1 MSNERTQRVTALANR
16 LRMIQVELADRGPEE
31 RAGHLREEL
40 DRAVNGLAPA
50 ERRAFLESLETAFPA
65 WDGQA
70 AAISAPPQPRHGDPR
85 ELDDPRFL
93 VNKLIGLS
101 GRLSPQ
107 EKQEFAA
114 KLAEVGL
121 ANTVTREI
129 TREITIEKP
138 SEAPAPAPVAPAP
151 APAAAPLPPGEW
163 PEPQATELWK
173 KMGMDGK
180 ARPSTKRV
188 LEILDLLVDFGTTL
202 DQHIW
207 AQWRAIAPNSTI
219 RRGAPLQLELGRFN
233 ADDQRNQL
241 TQEIGQLR
249 KLIVSLI
256 AATAQAGR
264 FATKQ
269 FSKLAPHEIEVLERA
284 KGGWG
289 ALEKRLWRCYC
300 DLYAQME
307 GDAIENEIRRAFSDY
322 VEALMRGPVAE
333 KSNTDARPRP

>member
-1 MSNERTQRVTALANR
+1 
-16 LRMIQVELADRGPEE
+16 MIQVELADRGPDE
-31 RAGHLREEL
+31 RADYLREEL
-40 DRAVNGLAPA
+40 GRALNSLVPG
-50 ERRAFLESLETAFPA
+50 ERRAFLESLQSEFPV
-65 WDGQA
+65 WDGQPP
-70 AAISAPPQPRHGDPR
+70 AINTALPQGQTDSR
-85 ELDDPRFL
+85 ELEDPGFL
-93 VNKLIGLS
+93 VNKLISLS
-101 GRLSPQ
+101 DKLSPQ
-107 EKQEFAA
+107 QKQAYAE

-121 ANTVTREI
+121 ASV
-129 TREITIEKP
+129 
-138 SEAPAPAPVAPAP
+138 SFG
-151 APAAAPLPPGEW
+151 PGDW

-188 LEILDLLVDFGTTL
+188 LEILDLLVEFGTTL

-219 RRGAPLQLELGRFN
+219 RRGAPLQRELGRYN
-233 ADDQRNQL
+233 GEDPRNQL

-269 FSKLAPHEIEVLERA
+269 FAKLAPHEIEVLERA

-300 DLYAQME
+300 DLYGQME

-322 VEALMRGPVAE
+322 VETLMRGPVAE
-333 KSNTDARPRP
+333 RPSENRGRG